1 MDIVTIITL
10 VVVGIVGGTISGM
23 GMGGGTLL
31 IPLLAIF
38 TQIGQHSAQAINL
51 IAFIPTAV
59 VALIFHIKNKL
70 VEGKHF
76 FKIAIPATLSSVIFS
91 VLSRYVN
98 GKNLAVYF
106 GIFLLVLGVYQLV
119 SSIVGIVKSKTKA
132 NVKRR

>member
-1 MDIVTIITL
+1 MDVVTIIVL
-10 VVVGIVGGTISGM
+10 IVVGLAGGTISGM

-31 IPLLAIF
+31 IPLLVIF

-59 VALIFHIKNKL
+59 VALVFHIKNGL

-76 FKIAIPATLSSVIFS
+76 FKIAVPATLCSVIFS
-91 VLSRYVN
+91 IFSRYIN

-119 SSIVGIVKSKTKA
+119 SSIVGMVKAKKSE
-132 NVKRR
+132 